1 MSQVTSLASNEG
13 ISYRPS
19 LKKMPS
25 FLFPD
30 SEDH

>member
-13 ISYRPS
+13 ISHRPS
-19 LKKMPS
+19 FKKMPS
-25 FLFPD
+25 FLLPD